1 MKKLNKVLSGKV
13 VFFLILTC
21 TLIYI
26 AFSFV
31 HKDSI
36 IDTATFKLISLC
48 CLFVGLFVLST
59 KMVIVTYR
67 ISSGQIMEEAIEQAQ
82 KEENEGEE
90 PLNNLDQLV
99 EHYYRLITSIY
110 EEEIS
115 EVKISTKDFLIVYV
129 DDNKIDLRLA
139 FKEKNVVEKRRIS
152 QIEILFTSDL
162 TTGVVE
168 ERLNQKFKLRKY

>member
-31 HKDSI
+31 HKARI

-59 KMVIVTYR
+59 KMVIITYR

-139 FKEKNVVEKRRIS
+139 FKGKNVVEKRRID

>member
-31 HKDSI
+31 HKASI

-110 EEEIS
+110 DKEIS

-139 FKEKNVVEKRRIS
+139 FKGKNVVEKRRID

>member
-31 HKDSI
+31 HKASI

-110 EEEIS
+110 DKEIS

-139 FKEKNVVEKRRIS
+139 FKGKNVVEKRRID

-168 ERLNQKFKLRKY
+168 ERLNQKFKLRNY

>member
-31 HKDSI
+31 HKASI

-129 DDNKIDLRLA
+129 DANKIDLRLA

>member
-31 HKDSI
+31 HKASI

-82 KEENEGEE
+82 KQENEGEE

-110 EEEIS
+110 DKEIS

-139 FKEKNVVEKRRIS
+139 FKGKNVVEKRRID

>member
-31 HKDSI
+31 HKASI

-67 ISSGQIMEEAIEQAQ
+67 ISSGQIMEEAIEQSQ
-82 KEENEGEE
+82 KEENEGED

-110 EEEIS
+110 DKEIS

>member
-31 HKDSI
+31 HKASI
-36 IDTATFKLISLC
+36 IDTATFQLISLC
-48 CLFVGLFVLST
+48 CLFVVLFVLST
-59 KMVIVTYR
+59 TMVIITYR

-110 EEEIS
+110 DKEIS

>member
-31 HKDSI
+31 HKASI

-48 CLFVGLFVLST
+48 CLFVGLFVLFT
-59 KMVIVTYR
+59 KMVIITYR

>member
-1 MKKLNKVLSGKV
+1 MRRLNKILSGKV
-13 VFFLILTC
+13 VFFIVLAC

-26 AFSFV
+26 GFSFV
-31 HKDSI
+31 HKASI

-48 CLFVGLFVLST
+48 CLFVALFALFT

-67 ISSGQIMEEAIEQAQ
+67 ITSGQIMEEAIEQAQ
-82 KEENEGEE
+82 KEENEGET

-110 EEEIS
+110 DKEIS

-139 FKEKNVVEKRRIS
+139 FKSKNVVEKRRIQ
-152 QIEILFTSDL
+152 QIEVLFTSDL

-168 ERLNQKFKLRKY
+168 ERLNQKFKLGKY

>member
-13 VFFLILTC
+13 VFFLILAC

-31 HKDSI
+31 HKASI

-110 EEEIS
+110 DKEIS

-139 FKEKNVVEKRRIS
+139 FKGKNVVEKRRID

>member
-31 HKDSI
+31 HKASI

-67 ISSGQIMEEAIEQAQ
+67 ISSGQIIEEAIEQAQ

-99 EHYYRLITSIY
+99 EHQYRLITSIY

>member
-21 TLIYI
+21 ILIYI

-31 HKDSI
+31 HKASI

-67 ISSGQIMEEAIEQAQ
+67 ISSGQIMEEAIEQTQ

-110 EEEIS
+110 DKEIS

-139 FKEKNVVEKRRIS
+139 FKGKNVVEKRRID

>member
-26 AFSFV
+26 SFSFV
-31 HKDSI
+31 HKASI

-99 EHYYRLITSIY
+99 ENYYRLITSIY

>member
-31 HKDSI
+31 HKASI
-36 IDTATFKLISLC
+36 IDTETFKLISLC

>member
-13 VFFLILTC
+13 VFFLILAC

-31 HKDSI
+31 HKASI

-59 KMVIVTYR
+59 KMVIITYR

-110 EEEIS
+110 DKEIS

>member
-31 HKDSI
+31 HKASI

-110 EEEIS
+110 DKEIS

-139 FKEKNVVEKRRIS
+139 FKEKNVVEKRRIN

>member
-31 HKDSI
+31 HKASI

-59 KMVIVTYR
+59 KMVIITYR

-110 EEEIS
+110 DKEIS

-139 FKEKNVVEKRRIS
+139 FKGKNVVEKRRID

>member
-31 HKDSI
+31 HKASI

-59 KMVIVTYR
+59 KMVIITYR
-67 ISSGQIMEEAIEQAQ
+67 ISSGQIIEEAIEQAQ

-110 EEEIS
+110 DKEIS

>member
-31 HKDSI
+31 HKASI

-110 EEEIS
+110 DKEIS

>member
-31 HKDSI
+31 HKASI

-59 KMVIVTYR
+59 KMVIITYR

-139 FKEKNVVEKRRIS
+139 FKGKNVVEKRRID

>member
-1 MKKLNKVLSGKV
+1 MKKLNKLLSGKV

-31 HKDSI
+31 HKASI
-36 IDTATFKLISLC
+36 IDTATFKFISLC

-110 EEEIS
+110 DKEIS

>member
-1 MKKLNKVLSGKV
+1 MKKLNKILSGKV
-13 VFFLILTC
+13 VFFTILAC

-31 HKDSI
+31 HKANI
-36 IDTATFKLISLC
+36 IDTSTFKLISLC
-48 CLFVGLFVLST
+48 CLFVGLFALFT

-67 ISSGQIMEEAIEQAQ
+67 ITSGQIMEEAIERAQ
-82 KEENEGEE
+82 KEENEGET

-99 EHYYRLITSIY
+99 EHYYRLITSLY
-110 EEEIS
+110 DKEID

-129 DDNKIDLRLA
+129 DGNKIDLRLSI
-139 FKEKNVVEKRRIS
+139 KDKDVIEKRRIE
-152 QIEILFTSDL
+152 QIEILFTAEL

-168 ERLNQKFKLRKY
+168 ERLNQKFKMKKY

>member
-13 VFFLILTC
+13 VFFLILAC

-31 HKDSI
+31 HKASI

-48 CLFVGLFVLST
+48 CLFVGLFVLYT
-59 KMVIVTYR
+59 KMVIITYR

-110 EEEIS
+110 DKEIS

-139 FKEKNVVEKRRIS
+139 FKGKNVVEKRRID

>member
-31 HKDSI
+31 HKASI

-59 KMVIVTYR
+59 KMVIITYR
-67 ISSGQIMEEAIEQAQ
+67 ISSGQIIEEAIEQAQ

-139 FKEKNVVEKRRIS
+139 FKGKNVVEKRRID

>member
-31 HKDSI
+31 HKASI

-48 CLFVGLFVLST
+48 CLFVGLFVLFT

-110 EEEIS
+110 DKEIS

>member
-31 HKDSI
+31 HKASI

-59 KMVIVTYR
+59 KMVIITYR

-139 FKEKNVVEKRRIS
+139 FKEKNVVEKRRID

>member
-31 HKDSI
+31 HKASI

-67 ISSGQIMEEAIEQAQ
+67 ISSGQIIEEAIEQAQ

-99 EHYYRLITSIY
+99 EHYYRLIASIY
-110 EEEIS
+110 DKEIS

>member
-31 HKDSI
+31 HKASI

-59 KMVIVTYR
+59 KMVIITYR
-67 ISSGQIMEEAIEQAQ
+67 ISSGQIIEEAIEQAQ

-110 EEEIS
+110 DKEIS

-139 FKEKNVVEKRRIS
+139 FKGKNVVEKRRIS

>member
-31 HKDSI
+31 HKASI

-59 KMVIVTYR
+59 KMVIITYR

-139 FKEKNVVEKRRIS
+139 FKEKNVVEKRRID
-152 QIEILFTSDL
+152 QIELLFTSDL

>member
-31 HKDSI
+31 HKASI

-59 KMVIVTYR
+59 KMVIITYR
-67 ISSGQIMEEAIEQAQ
+67 ISSGQIIEEAIEQAQ

-110 EEEIS
+110 DKEIS

-152 QIEILFTSDL
+152 QIEILFTSEL

>member
-31 HKDSI
+31 HKASI

-48 CLFVGLFVLST
+48 CLFVGLFVLFT
-59 KMVIVTYR
+59 KMVIITYR

-110 EEEIS
+110 DKEIS

>member
-1 MKKLNKVLSGKV
+1 MKKLNKLLSGKV

-31 HKDSI
+31 HKASI

-139 FKEKNVVEKRRIS
+139 FKGKNVVEKRRIN

>member
-31 HKDSI
+31 HKASI

-110 EEEIS
+110 DKEIS

-129 DDNKIDLRLA
+129 DANKIDLRLA

>member
-31 HKDSI
+31 HKASI

-115 EVKISTKDFLIVYV
+115 EIKISTKDFLIVYV

-139 FKEKNVVEKRRIS
+139 FKGKNVVEKRRID

>member
-31 HKDSI
+31 HKASI
-36 IDTATFKLISLC
+36 IDTGTFKLISLC

>member
-1 MKKLNKVLSGKV
+1 
-13 VFFLILTC
+13 
-21 TLIYI
+21 
-26 AFSFV
+26 
-31 HKDSI
+31 
-36 IDTATFKLISLC
+36 
-48 CLFVGLFVLST
+48 
-59 KMVIVTYR
+59 MVIVTYR
-67 ISSGQIMEEAIEQAQ
+67 ISSGQIIEEAIEQAQ

-110 EEEIS
+110 DKEIS

>member
-31 HKDSI
+31 HKASI

-90 PLNNLDQLV
+90 LLNNLDQLV

>member
-1 MKKLNKVLSGKV
+1 MKKLNTVLSGKV

-31 HKDSI
+31 HKASI

-48 CLFVGLFVLST
+48 CLFVGLFVLFT

-67 ISSGQIMEEAIEQAQ
+67 ISSGQIMEEASEQAQ

-90 PLNNLDQLV
+90 PLNNLAQLV
-99 EHYYRLITSIY
+99 EHYSRLITSIY
-110 EEEIS
+110 DKEIS

>member
-31 HKDSI
+31 HKASI

-59 KMVIVTYR
+59 KMVIITYR
-67 ISSGQIMEEAIEQAQ
+67 ISSGQIIEEAIEQAQ

-90 PLNNLDQLV
+90 TLNNLDQLV

-139 FKEKNVVEKRRIS
+139 FKGKNVVEKRRIS

>member
-1 MKKLNKVLSGKV
+1 KKLNKVLSGKV

-31 HKDSI
+31 HKASI

-139 FKEKNVVEKRRIS
+139 FKGKNVVEKRRID